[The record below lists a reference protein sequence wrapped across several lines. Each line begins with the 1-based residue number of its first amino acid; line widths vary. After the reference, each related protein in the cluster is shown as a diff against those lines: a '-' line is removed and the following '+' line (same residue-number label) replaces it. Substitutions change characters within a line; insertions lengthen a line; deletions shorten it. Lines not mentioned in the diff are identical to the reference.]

1 LLLTTGTIV
10 PDAMIK
16 KIFPWLIV
24 LLYLLFPYDAI
35 PDFFLGPGWLDDL
48 AVFGLVYWWVSRLK
62 KAAHGSASTSSNSAG
77 SRRESWARREAEE
90 DPYEILGLQP
100 GATKEEI
107 RAAYKKMASQY
118 HPDKVQHL
126 GEDFQRLAHEKFVNI
141 QKAYDKVKG

>member
-1 LLLTTGTIV
+1 
-10 PDAMIK
+10 MIK

-24 LLYLLFPYDAI
+24 LLYFLFPYDVI

-48 AVFGLVYWWVSRLK
+48 AVLGLVYWWVSRLK
-62 KAAHGSASTSSNSAG
+62 KAAHGPASTSSNSG
-77 SRRESWARREAEE
+77 ESGREPRARREAEE
-90 DPYEILGLQP
+90 DPYKILGLQP

-126 GEDFQRLAHEKFVNI
+126 GEDFQRLAHEKFLAI
-141 QKAYDKVKG
+141 QRAYDKVKG